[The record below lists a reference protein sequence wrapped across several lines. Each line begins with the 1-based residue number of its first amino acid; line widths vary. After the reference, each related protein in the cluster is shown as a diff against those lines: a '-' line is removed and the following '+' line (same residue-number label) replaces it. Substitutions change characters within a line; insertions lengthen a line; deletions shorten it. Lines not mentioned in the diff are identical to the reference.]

1 MELVPCVHD
10 TPCQV
15 WFIEYSHDGRWLAS
29 ASKDRCVV
37 IWDMMTMEAR
47 LLAMHDDSV
56 SFLAWSPTDDRIL
69 TCGND
74 NTARLWE
81 VATGKCLGVFRRHTE
96 AVTAAAWLPDGQ
108 HFVTGGLDKFIYMWS
123 VTSQDMVLQS
133 WGDVR
138 VNDLV
143 VSSDGRRMAA
153 VCSEKLIHVYDL
165 EACTETCYSEL
176 DNLTS
181 LCLSA
186 CGRYALVSVSSEEIH
201 LWDLNI
207 GELLQTFRGHRQG
220 HYVIRSALGGVGQNF
235 VISGSEDSQ
244 VYIWHRS
251 SGRLLLTLAGH
262 AGTVNT
268 VAWNPA
274 NPKQIASGSDDN
286 TIRVWSCTELGEVPG
301 TPGLHMGTGTEST

>member
-1 MELVPCVHD
+1 
-10 TPCQV
+10 
-15 WFIEYSHDGRWLAS
+15 
-29 ASKDRCVV
+29 
-37 IWDMMTMEAR
+37 MEAR

-251 SGRLLLTLAGH
+251 SGRLLLTLAGLS
-262 AGTVNT
+262 
-268 VAWNPA
+268 P
-274 NPKQIASGSDDN
+274 P
-286 TIRVWSCTELGEVPG
+286 
-301 TPGLHMGTGTEST
+301 